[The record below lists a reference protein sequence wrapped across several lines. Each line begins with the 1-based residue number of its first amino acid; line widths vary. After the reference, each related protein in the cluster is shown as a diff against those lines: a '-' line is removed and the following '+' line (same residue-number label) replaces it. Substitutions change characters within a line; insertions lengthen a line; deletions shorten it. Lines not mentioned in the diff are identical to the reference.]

1 MKLNALWEGCMFEI
15 AAHEVHLSVDQL
27 SHTIAYLNDV
37 QNIYTHCLKNCEKLL
52 LASSCLSVRPSARN
66 NSAPTARIFIKFG
79 T

>member
-1 MKLNALWEGCMFEI
+1 MKLSAVWEGCMFEI
-15 AAHEVHLSVDQL
+15 TAHEFRLSVDQL

-37 QNIYTHCLKNCEKLL
+37 QNICTRCLKNCEKRL
-52 LASSCLSVRPSARN
+52 LASSCLSVRPSTRN